1 MCHQYPS
8 ICRTMISKITSVA
21 YGPIQVRIYT
31 PKHSI
36 ILSSAII
43 VNWHGRAGVL
53 LEGTQKI
60 VIDGGMAKFKLLK
73 GDDPD
78 DYFEVPDLRK

>member
-1 MCHQYPS
+1 M
-8 ICRTMISKITSVA
+8 
-21 YGPIQVRIYT
+21 RIYT

-36 ILSSAII
+36 VLSRATIF
-43 VNWHGRAGVL
+43 NWHGYPGVL

-73 GDDPD
+73 GDDPN
-78 DYFEVPDLRK
+78 DYWEVPDLSKYKFT